1 MRDRAHG
8 TGVSRSGQRYRTD
21 ERSEVP
27 RQAAGQGLLEYAI
40 ILGLMAVVAILALTL
55 FGDQIRQI
63 ISMVAQ

>member
-1 MRDRAHG
+1 MRDREHG
-8 TGVSRSGQRYRTD
+8 TGATRGGQRYRTD
-21 ERSEVP
+21 ERGEVP